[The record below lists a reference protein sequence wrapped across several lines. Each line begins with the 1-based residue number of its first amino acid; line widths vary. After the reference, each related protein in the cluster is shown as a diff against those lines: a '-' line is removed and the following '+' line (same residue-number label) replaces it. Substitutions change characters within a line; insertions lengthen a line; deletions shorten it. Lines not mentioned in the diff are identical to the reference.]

1 MSTGIKPQRNALETY
16 AMWVCFF
23 AIVVFSYCFGSG
35 VYHLMKYS
43 MPDVLMTGYEYE
55 RFASNDGYC
64 RQLTGDCFEGGR
76 VDNARLAEEAITA
89 KRETA
94 QKIAITGVQHDSF
107 VELIWAVVFAPIAAF
122 VFAIHWRIGRKAR
135 ESQKVVD

>member
-1 MSTGIKPQRNALETY
+1 MSTGVKPQRNALETY

-23 AIVVFSYCFGSG
+23 AILVFSYCFGSG

-43 MPDVLMTGYEYE
+43 MPEILMTGYEYE
-55 RFASNDGYC
+55 SFASNDGYC
-64 RQLTGDCFEGGR
+64 RQSMGDCFEGGKT
-76 VDNARLAEEAITA
+76 DEPRLADEAITA
-89 KRETA
+89 KREA
-94 QKIAITGVQHDSF
+94 ALKIAIVGIRHDSL

-135 ESQKVVD
+135 ESQRMAD